1 MCGRF
6 SVLNRR
12 FSVLLSYGARAG
24 KQVTTEKASSHK
36 KDVKKRKKKER
47 KKKKKK
53 NLKRVEII
61 DPESTCL
68 LPAGRHQ
75 PFTTLYKN
83 VRRSCRHPEG
93 RRSLLRSF
101 RTLPV
106 VLGL

>member
-36 KDVKKRKKKER
+36 KDVKK

-53 NLKRVEII
+53 
-61 DPESTCL
+61 
-68 LPAGRHQ
+68 
-75 PFTTLYKN
+75 
-83 VRRSCRHPEG
+83 
-93 RRSLLRSF
+93 
-101 RTLPV
+101 RT
-106 VLGL
+106 

>member
-1 MCGRF
+1 MCG
-6 SVLNRR
+6 R

-36 KDVKKRKKKER
+36 KDVKKEKKKER
-47 KKKKKK
+47 KKK

-75 PFTTLYKN
+75 PLN
-83 VRRSCRHPEG
+83 HLVQEREAELQPSRR
-93 RRSLLRSF
+93 
-101 RTLPV
+101 
-106 VLGL
+106 